1 MNFRPIAGSLT
12 EARGQ
17 KANMHVFKEMLE
29 LCEVI
34 WQMGY
39 SHDPETPQLKVI
51 LFGELF
57 NVSWIFLRLD
67 TFFSSMTNDDFF
79 FVFFRCTSR

>member
-39 SHDPETPQLKVI
+39 SHDQETPQLKVI

-67 TFFSSMTNDDFF
+67 TFFSSI
-79 FVFFRCTSR
+79 